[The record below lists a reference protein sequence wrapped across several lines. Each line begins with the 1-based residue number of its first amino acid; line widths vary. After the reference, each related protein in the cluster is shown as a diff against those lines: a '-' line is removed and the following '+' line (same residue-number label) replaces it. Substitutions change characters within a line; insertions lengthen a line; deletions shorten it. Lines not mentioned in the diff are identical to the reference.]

1 MLIPPTPNTMN
12 PALISL
18 ATPPGFVSSPVP
30 CSIAA
35 SAPNS
40 ALLGFASS
48 PPNMTTN
55 GGSQAAMTNHIIHVA
70 AVQRY
75 ANMQTESSAQPNQN
89 QTMQIPTQ
97 TMVANQN
104 MQMANQNIQMANH
117 IQNMQN
123 QNMQAAMMHAN
134 NAHNQIIME
143 CNEDEIDDEKQG
155 QMISLSMCRD
165 AIKLFVGQIPRHLEE
180 EDLRPMF
187 EEFGKIYEFTVL
199 KDKYTGMHKG
209 ELVKLFI
216 TMMRQV
222 WNNFEVHYVPL
233 SRGCCF
239 NTAIEVFCLR

>member
-1 MLIPPTPNTMN
+1 MLIPPSPATMN

-18 ATPPGFVSSPVP
+18 TTPPGFVSSPVP

-35 SAPNS
+35 NAPNS

-48 PPNMTTN
+48 PPNMTAN
-55 GGSQAAMTNHIIHVA
+55 GGSQAAMTNHVIHVA
-70 AVQRY
+70 AAQRY
-75 ANMQTESSAQPNQN
+75 TNMQTEAGPAQPNQP
-89 QTMQIPTQ
+89 MQVPNQ

-104 MQMANQNIQMANH
+104 MQMANH

-123 QNMQAAMMHAN
+123 QHTQAAMMHAN
-134 NAHNQIIME
+134 NGHDQIIME
-143 CNEDEIDDEKQG
+143 GNEDELDDDKRG

-216 TMMRQV
+216 TVMRQ
-222 WNNFEVHYVPL
+222 L
-233 SRGCCF
+233 
-239 NTAIEVFCLR
+239 

>member
-1 MLIPPTPNTMN
+1 MLIPPSPATMN

-40 ALLGFASS
+40 TLLGFASS
-48 PPNMTTN
+48 PPNMTAN

-70 AVQRY
+70 AAQRY
-75 ANMQTESSAQPNQN
+75 TNMQTEMGLAQPNQ
-89 QTMQIPTQ
+89 TMQVPTQ
-97 TMVANQN
+97 TMITNQN

-134 NAHNQIIME
+134 NGQNQIIME
-143 CNEDEIDDEKQG
+143 GNEDELDDEKQG

-222 WNNFEVHYVPL
+222 
-233 SRGCCF
+233 
-239 NTAIEVFCLR
+239 